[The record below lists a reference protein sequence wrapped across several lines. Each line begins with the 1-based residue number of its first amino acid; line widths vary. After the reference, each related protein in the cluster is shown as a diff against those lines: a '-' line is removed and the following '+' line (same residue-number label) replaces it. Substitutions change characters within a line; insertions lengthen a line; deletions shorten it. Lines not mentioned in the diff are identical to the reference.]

1 MNKLGLPKFGWI
13 HNPTE
18 LTHVDVEE
26 NAESNTLFHNS
37 KQEFKIMSMYGQLF
51 FQENCLIEVDNS
63 KVDDKHDQRTVYIL
77 YNISGVQQRKRWVF

>member
-26 NAESNTLFHNS
+26 NAESNTLFHLALLV
-37 KQEFKIMSMYGQLF
+37 QD
-51 FQENCLIEVDNS
+51 EVEAWCTAGFRRLRS
-63 KVDDKHDQRTVYIL
+63 LVARM
-77 YNISGVQQRKRWVF
+77 

>member
-37 KQEFKIMSMYGQLF
+37 KQGSLKKTIQNRTTIQNKNLRSCPCMV
-51 FQENCLIEVDNS
+51 NCSFNRIVS
-63 KVDDKHDQRTVYIL
+63 
-77 YNISGVQQRKRWVF
+77 

>member
-77 YNISGVQQRKRWVF
+77 YISGVQQRKR